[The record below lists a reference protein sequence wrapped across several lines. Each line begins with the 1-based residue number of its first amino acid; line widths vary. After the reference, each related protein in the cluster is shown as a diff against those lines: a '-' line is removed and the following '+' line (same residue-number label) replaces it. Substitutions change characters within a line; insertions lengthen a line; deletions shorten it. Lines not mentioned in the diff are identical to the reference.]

1 MALLPL
7 AKDIRTIAVIGPN
20 ADSQRNLLGDY
31 TYPSNVGYEISTNPA
46 TGKPEVNWKDRAAQK
61 GIVETPSIIT
71 VLAGI
76 QGKASPKTKVI
87 YAEGCDYN
95 SPDKSRIPAAV
106 AAAKKA
112 EVAVVVVG
120 GKSGLLPECTC
131 GEMRDRAEIG
141 LLGVQEDLVKAVFD
155 TGKPV
160 VLVIID
166 GRPLTLGWLAE
177 KIPAVVAAWLPGEE
191 GGRAVADV
199 LFGDYNPGGKLAVSF
214 PRRVGQVPAYYGHK
228 PSARRSAVWV
238 DYVDTGVRPLYE
250 FGHGLSYTTFT
261 YSNLAVSPAKVK
273 ADGKVTVKAEVKNTG
288 RRAGDEVVQLYIND
302 VVASVTRPVKEL
314 KGFQRIHLKPGESR
328 TVTFDLP
335 AAALAFYNRDMVK
348 KVEPGVFKVMVGASS
363 ADIRLEGEF
372 NVKE

>member
-1 MALLPL
+1 M
-7 AKDIRTIAVIGPN
+7 
-20 ADSQRNLLGDY
+20 
-31 TYPSNVGYEISTNPA
+31 
-46 TGKPEVNWKDRAAQK
+46 
-61 GIVETPSIIT
+61 
-71 VLAGI
+71 
-76 QGKASPKTKVI
+76 
-87 YAEGCDYN
+87 
-95 SPDKSRIPAAV
+95 
-106 AAAKKA
+106 
-112 EVAVVVVG
+112 
-120 GKSGLLPECTC
+120 
-131 GEMRDRAEIG
+131 
-141 LLGVQEDLVKAVFD
+141 
-155 TGKPV
+155 
-160 VLVIID
+160 
-166 GRPLTLGWLAE
+166 TLGWLAE

-199 LFGDYNPGGKLAVSF
+199 LFGDYNPGGKLAASF

-238 DYVDTGVRPLYE
+238 DYVDTGARPLYE

-273 ADGKVTVKAEVKNTG
+273 ADGKVTIKAEIKNNG

-302 VVASVTRPVKEL
+302 VVASITRPVKEL

-335 AAALAFYNRDMVK
+335 TATLAFYNRNMVK